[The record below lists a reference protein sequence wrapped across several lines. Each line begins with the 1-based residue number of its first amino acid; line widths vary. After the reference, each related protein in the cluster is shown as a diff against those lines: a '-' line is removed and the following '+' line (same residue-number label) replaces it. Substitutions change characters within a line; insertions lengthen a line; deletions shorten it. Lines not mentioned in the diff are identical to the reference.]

1 MNRFFLDCYIGI
13 SVVIAAIDSILAI
26 KSSQKQTATGKYL
39 AFACACAA
47 LVDISYLISILTDSH
62 LCMSVMSSVYFVTID
77 FMLLGLLAFTAHF
90 IKGRFFKVGRW
101 LMLLGNAYALFELVV
116 FALNPFLGI
125 AVDFVPRNTEI
136 ARYAY
141 QMKPLYIS
149 HLVFSYVLVG
159 MVIFLLV
166 WKLCQVPREYRKQYL
181 FVIAGILAIVAVNAV
196 FLFCRSDAIWDLLDY
211 SICGYSLTSYLLY
224 WSCFNYSSRG
234 MLNTLK
240 TSIFENVGQGVVLFD
255 YENHLILHNRR
266 ADELLGESLPSQCQT
281 LQAFLVHYDLPEDA
295 VSQEDSISL
304 QCYVKREDQTQH
316 PLRLWQWPCAIST
329 VFPSSTAP
337 WAPRPAT
344 GKSGL
349 WQGLCAR
356 ISPSRPIS
364 SEGWRPTSLP
374 CAPTAPRQPCKAPWA
389 MSAASSAAAFST
401 P

>member
-1 MNRFFLDCYIGI
+1 MNRFFLDCYISI

-39 AFACACAA
+39 ALACACAA

-77 FMLLGLLAFTAHF
+77 FMLLGLLAFTLHF
-90 IKGRFFKVGRW
+90 IKGRFSKTTRR
-101 LMLLGNAYALFELVV
+101 LMILGNVYALFELVV

-125 AVDFVPRNTEI
+125 AVDYIPRNTEI

-196 FLFCRSDAIWDLLDY
+196 FLFCHSDAIWDLLDY

-240 TSIFENVGQGVVLFD
+240 TSIFENVGQGVILFD
-255 YENHLILHNRR
+255 CDNHLILHNRR
-266 ADELLGESLPSQCQT
+266 ADELLGESLPGQCQT

-316 PLRLWQWPCAIST
+316 PLRCDIRQITITS
-329 VFPSSTAP
+329 
-337 WAPRPAT
+337 AT
-344 GKSGL
+344 RK
-349 WQGLCAR
+349 
-356 ISPSRPIS
+356 
-364 SEGWRPTSLP
+364 
-374 CAPTAPRQPCKAPWA
+374 K
-389 MSAASSAAAFST
+389 
-401 P
+401 